1 MTHAKTRP
9 NAQEFRRTPP
19 YMEECWTSM
28 TVTTHSYIDEEGT
41 TLSEITT
48 LDLLIQDLSEW
59 FGLTKRQCE
68 ELLAL
73 GMINFIPNTNG
84 ECFGFYVNTEYMT
97 PLKQEILP
105 QVKHI
110 LDGNDDSYMYSVR
123 HLIDYSD
130 LWEMF
135 NWDPDEHEDC
145 SDDDLPWGKDIE
157 AEYEVA
163 TILWRFNDL
172 NKNQTAIDVHDVIS
186 YKKIFRGTHSA
197 SEFLFKVPRSKFS
210 LIQNKEQISCKH

>member
-1 MTHAKTRP
+1 MTKTAKKSAAT
-9 NAQEFRRTPP
+9 NLRRSSP
-19 YMEECWTSM
+19 YLEVCWTSW
-28 TVTTHSYIDEEGT
+28 TVATHSYVDEEGT

-48 LDLLIQDLSEW
+48 LDLLVRDLSEW
-59 FGLTKRQCE
+59 FGLTQRQCE
-68 ELLAL
+68 ELFAL
-73 GMINFIPNTNG
+73 GMIDFIPDTNG
-84 ECFGFYVNTEYMT
+84 ECFGFHVNTEYMT
-97 PLKQEILP
+97 PLKEEILP
-105 QVKHI
+105 QVNHI
-110 LDGNDDSYMYSVR
+110 LDGNNDSYMYSVR

-163 TILWRFNDL
+163 TILWQFNDL

-186 YKKIFRGTHSA
+186 YKEIFRGTHSA
-197 SEFLFKVPRSKFS
+197 SEFLFEVPRSKLS
-210 LIQNKEQISCKH
+210 LIQNKEQISCKD